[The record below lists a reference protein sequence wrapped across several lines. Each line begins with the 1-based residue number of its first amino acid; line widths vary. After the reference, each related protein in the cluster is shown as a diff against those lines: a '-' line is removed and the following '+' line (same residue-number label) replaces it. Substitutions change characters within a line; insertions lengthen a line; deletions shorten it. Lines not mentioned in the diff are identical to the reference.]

1 MNVSARRKIY
11 ALAVGDLHP
20 QAYSG
25 ESTDCSSKNGN
36 YVLRYLDQRK
46 IETMSER
53 EFSVNWRHE
62 EGEEE

>member
-1 MNVSARRKIY
+1 MLWGLGIYIHTHTQERARIVHK
-11 ALAVGDLHP
+11 
-20 QAYSG
+20 
-25 ESTDCSSKNGN
+25 KNGN

>member
-1 MNVSARRKIY
+1 MLWRLGIYIHKHTQERARI
-11 ALAVGDLHP
+11 VH
-20 QAYSG
+20 Q
-25 ESTDCSSKNGN
+25 KNGN